1 MSEQAPD
8 LAYSEEVG
16 KVYEQADYHE
26 AVRILVPVSRN
37 DITATH
43 RVVVPKM
50 YRDIARA
57 IGRARLVERERC
69 AKLAESEAGGM
80 EYEDGNRGDAH
91 DDACREIAAR
101 IRAELAA

>member
-1 MSEQAPD
+1 MSVSERALD

-16 KVYEQADYHE
+16 KVYEKADYHE

-43 RVVVPKM
+43 HVVLSKM
-50 YRDIARA
+50 YREIARA

-69 AKLAESEAGGM
+69 SLIAVAAANDTDAMKGWDSSDTWERACACVAE
-80 EYEDGNRGDAH
+80 
-91 DDACREIAAR
+91 R
-101 IRAELAA
+101 IVG